1 MFDFLLIKFLENLKK
16 GRQGTALGRQS
27 GYWSIVQISNTESKH
42 AELAFWSVF
51 GRRMV
56 VFS

>member
-1 MFDFLLIKFLENLKK
+1 MFNSLLIKFLGNLKK

-27 GYWSIVQISNTESKH
+27 DYWSIVQISNTELKH
-42 AELAFWSVF
+42 AELAFSSVF

-56 VFS
+56 VLS